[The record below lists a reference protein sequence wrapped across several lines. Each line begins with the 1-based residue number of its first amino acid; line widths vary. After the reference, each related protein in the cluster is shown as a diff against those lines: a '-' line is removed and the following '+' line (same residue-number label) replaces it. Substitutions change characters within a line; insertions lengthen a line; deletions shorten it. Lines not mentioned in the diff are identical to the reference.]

1 MEMVNG
7 YACLTCSDVA
17 KAKRG
22 IDPAANPLQA
32 AQGKDKPQAAN
43 PKELGAKALAAK
55 DTLGV
60 NQPLAAGLRG
70 TRVNVLL

>member
-7 YACLTCSDVA
+7 YVCLNCSDVA

-32 AQGKDKPQAAN
+32 AQGKNKSGAAN
-43 PKELGAKALAAK
+43 TKDLGAKELAAK

-70 TRVNVLL
+70 TQVNVLL

>member
-7 YACLTCSDVA
+7 YVCLNCSDVA

-32 AQGKDKPQAAN
+32 AQGKNKPEAPQEIS
-43 PKELGAKALAAK
+43 P
-55 DTLGV
+55 
-60 NQPLAAGLRG
+60 
-70 TRVNVLL
+70 